1 MTAAALKDLE
11 DKLWESANNL
21 RANSGLKSSEYA
33 TPVLGL
39 IFLKYADN
47 KYKQVEDEI
56 EAALEAQK
64 TSRNKK
70 QAHEIA
76 IDKCGFHL
84 PDTARFDYLLNLPEK
99 ESMASAIK
107 AAMEGIERTQEEKN
121 KNILPKD
128 EYASIEKSD
137 RKILP
142 ELLKALS
149 DIPEDA
155 EGDVFGKIYE
165 YFLGKFALSEGQKGG
180 QFFTPTSVVKFIVEV
195 IEPYHG
201 TVYDP
206 ACGSGGMFVQSAEFI
221 RKRTDK
227 DASDAIYVSGQE
239 KTGDTVKL
247 AKMNLMVNGLRG
259 DIKQANSYADDP
271 YDSYGAFDFVMANP
285 PFNVKSVKEST
296 VKNDKRFTAFGL
308 PKNKGKKE
316 DKITDANYLW
326 VSLFATSLNDTGRA
340 GFVMAN
346 SASDARNS
354 EYDIRKQVVDAG
366 IVDVMVT
373 MPSNMFYTVTL
384 PATLWFFD
392 KAKVNTDRKDKI
404 LFIDARNVYKQLTR
418 AHREWTEEHVR
429 NLGMITR
436 LYRGQNDRFINLVN
450 EYLQKA
456 QPLVMESEKSLEN
469 YILQLQ
475 YQTEYLEKYITEAT
489 PQHTKAQLKKK
500 ETFAWTSKWKALQQ
514 TAIAFPDTFPYA
526 GDIQKKITTVVEAT
540 QTQTVAEA
548 NTAQQQLASELQNLV
563 ESHQAHQKVLANYV
577 KQLEALLVFAEKQ
590 LKLKKKNVWN
600 SCFAKAP
607 KKVLEVAQKEYRKPF
622 DELAYYYESMAWLHQ
637 RFPKAE
643 YQDVV
648 GLCKLADQQEIVD
661 EQDYSLNPGR
671 YVGVEIEEDHLTEEE
686 FSEKMKTFNK
696 ELQALNKHSNTL
708 ETEINSAISKLF

>member
-1 MTAAALKDLE
+1 MTQEALKELE

-21 RANSGLKSSEYA
+21 RANSDLKSSEYA

-47 KYKQVEDEI
+47 KYKQVEAEI
-56 EAALEAQK
+56 NAAIKAQE

-70 QAHEIA
+70 KPYEIA
-76 IDKCGFHL
+76 IAKCGFYL
-84 PDTARFDYLLNLPEK
+84 PDTARFQYLLDLPEQD
-99 ESMASAIK
+99 SMADALK
-107 AAMEGIERTQEEKN
+107 TAMVSIEQTQEEKN
-121 KNILPKD
+121 KNVLPKD
-128 EYASIEKSD
+128 EYARIEKSD
-137 RKILP
+137 RNILP

-149 DIPEDA
+149 DIPQEA

-201 TVYDP
+201 KVYDP

-221 RKRTDK
+221 RKRK
-227 DASDAIYVSGQE
+227 KQDASDAIYVSGQE

-271 YDSYGAFDFVMANP
+271 YNSFGKFDFVMANP

-296 VKNDKRFTAFGL
+296 VIDDKRFTAFGL

-326 VSLFATSLNDTGRA
+326 VSLFATSLNATGRA

-354 EYDIRKQVVDAG
+354 EYDIRKQVVDQG

-384 PATLWFFD
+384 PATIWFFD
-392 KAKVNTDRKDKI
+392 KGKVHTDRKDKI
-404 LFIDARNVYKQLTR
+404 LFIDARNVYKQISR
-418 AHREWTEEHVR
+418 SQREWTEEHVR

-436 LYRGQNDRFINLVN
+436 LYRGQNDRFINLVS

-456 QPLVMESEKSLEN
+456 QPLVMESEKSLESYIEQLEDQTKNLHN
-469 YILQLQ
+469 YITKA
-475 YQTEYLEKYITEAT
+475 TEH
-489 PQHTKAQLKKK
+489 HTKAQLIKK
-500 ETFAWTSKWKALQQ
+500 EAFEWTTKWKALKNTTITFPDAFPQ
-514 TAIAFPDTFPYA
+514 AIAIEK
-526 GDIQKKITTVVEAT
+526 DIEKALKNIP
-540 QTQTVAEA
+540 TQTVAQA
-548 NTAQQQLASELQNLV
+548 NQTQQQLAAQLHTLT
-563 ESHQAHQKVLANYV
+563 ESHQAHQKVLTSYI
-577 KQLEALLVFAEKQ
+577 KQLEALLSFAEKQ
-590 LKLKKKNVWN
+590 LKLKTKTVWN
-600 SCFAKAP
+600 TCFSEAPQKAITTIQAMYT
-607 KKVLEVAQKEYRKPF
+607 KICN
-622 DELAYYYESMAWLHQ
+622 DLAYYHESMQWLHQ
-637 RFPKAE
+637 RFPNAE

-648 GLCKLADQQEIVD
+648 GLCKLADEQEVVE

-671 YVGVEIEEDHLTEEE
+671 YVGVEIEEDNLTEEE
-686 FSEKMKTFNK
+686 FSDKMNVFNK
-696 ELQALNKHSNTL
+696 ELQALNTQSSTL
-708 ETEINSAISKLF
+708 ENEINTVISKLF